1 MTQEPGSGAGGADRA
16 ESTPGPSASHDA
28 GEQDAPAQSGWHD
41 TTPVPL
47 QHDDT
52 APVPRAASDD
62 AGAAPQH
69 DLGSFGSPAGPD
81 PEPGA
86 GERSDGDDW
95 SSTSGWG
102 STTRPEP
109 LGNPHDGS
117 TDDAGG
123 QAYDH
128 PVFGPASPSTSWG
141 PPTGTPVAYPPPP
154 GWVPPSTRRRGR
166 GRRALGVVVLL
177 AAALVAGLVGG
188 TVGVSVLDR
197 VGGQDIS
204 IPVPTGTT
212 FRSDDSVAGVAARV
226 LPSTVSIEVTA
237 TGLQGSGSGFVLR
250 EDGYIVTNNHVVAAA
265 ADGGDIRVVFSDGSQ
280 EQAEVVGRTVDYDLA
295 VLRVDRDG
303 LTPLPFGDSDSVVV
317 GDPVIAIG
325 APLGLEATVTT
336 GIVSALNRPVVAGDS
351 TENAFINAIQTDAA
365 INPGNSGGPLV
376 NSVGEVIGVNSA
388 IARNPGS
395 GGGPSGSIGL
405 GFAIPARQVARTVEQ
420 LIETGTAT
428 YPVIGVLLDR
438 SYTGEGVKV
447 AETADDPTVVPDGP
461 ADEAGILAGDVIT
474 AFNGRP
480 VTEPDELIV
489 GIRAQV
495 PGDTVTLTVRTGDN
509 EREVDIVL
517 DEADSN

>member
-1 MTQEPGSGAGGADRA
+1 MSQEPGSGTDRPDETQPVDA
-16 ESTPGPSASHDA
+16 PSAAGA
-28 GEQDAPAQSGWHD
+28 GEQAQTRSGWHDTAPLPARHD
-41 TTPVPL
+41 TTPVPRAP
-47 QHDDT
+47 DDGE
-52 APVPRAASDD
+52 RAA
-62 AGAAPQH
+62 AH

-81 PEPGA
+81 PEPGEA
-86 GERSDGDDW
+86 TGEPAAR
-95 SSTSGWG
+95 TGWG
-102 STTRPEP
+102 GAAGPEP
-109 LGNPHDGS
+109 LTSTPPGQEPLDLFDDG
-117 TDDAGG
+117 
-123 QAYDH
+123 
-128 PVFGPASPSTSWG
+128 PSRPSWG
-141 PPTGTPVAYPPPP
+141 PPTGPAAAYPPPP
-154 GWVPPSTRRRGR
+154 GWVPRPEGRRIGR
-166 GRRALGVVVLL
+166 GRRALGVVALI
-177 AAALVAGLVGG
+177 AAALVAGVVGG
-188 TVGVSVLDR
+188 TAGVSLVDR

-226 LPSTVSIEVTA
+226 LPSTVSIEVSTP
-237 TGLQGSGSGFVLR
+237 GLQGSGSGFVLR
-250 EDGYIVTNNHVVAAA
+250 EDGLIVTNNHVVADA
-265 ADGGDIRVVFSDGSQ
+265 ADGGEIRVVFSDGSQ
-280 EQAEVVGRTVDYDLA
+280 EEAEVVGRTADYDLA
-295 VLRVDRDG
+295 VLRVSRDG

-351 TENAFINAIQTDAA
+351 NENAFINAIQTDAA

-388 IARNPGS
+388 IARNPGT
-395 GGGPSGSIGL
+395 GNGPSGSIGL
-405 GFAIPARQVARTVEQ
+405 GFAIPSRQVARTVEQ

-438 SYTGEGVKV
+438 TYTGEGVKV
-447 AETADDPTVVPDGP
+447 AETADQPTVVPDGP

-495 PGDTVTLTVRTGDN
+495 PGDTVTLTVRTGDA
-509 EREVDIVL
+509 ERQVDVVL